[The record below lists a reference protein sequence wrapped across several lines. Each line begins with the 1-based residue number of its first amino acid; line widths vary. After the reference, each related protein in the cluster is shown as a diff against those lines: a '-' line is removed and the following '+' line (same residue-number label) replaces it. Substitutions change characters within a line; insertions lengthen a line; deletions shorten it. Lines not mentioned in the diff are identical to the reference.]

1 MHLTYRLLVAALAFT
16 GSVSLAASG
25 ELNPLFALPGVA
37 MIPGYYRYLRG
48 LRPANRWV
56 IAGLAL
62 VELLVVAF
70 DTLMVSGD
78 FLIAVAH
85 MSIVFQAL
93 KSFDLR
99 EPWDPLQVYFMALLQ
114 LVITSELTLSIS
126 MGAAFVVFLFIFMAA
141 MVFSHFMKE
150 GTLDRVRFQR
160 PLIAISLVA
169 LLATIV
175 FFVSLPR
182 FKAGIWGR
190 RDTGGVSMV
199 GFSEEVDFGSFGEVL
214 EDGRIA
220 MRVELSGGRLPL
232 YWRGATL
239 DEFNGVAWK
248 NTLKGRTRIRRTGGR
263 FNILPSGGREL
274 SVQNIIVEPMDTDVV
289 FGLGEIAAVK
299 ARGWVLDRD
308 ESGAV
313 FLPVKNQRRFS
324 YTVYSVAG
332 SERAAGYAQK
342 HLGLPEGMEEI
353 GRLAREVSSGGATAR
368 ARADLIESHL
378 RDNYEYSLKTEPPL
392 EGMTPVEDFLF
403 SSRKGYCEHYATA
416 MALMLRAVGIPSRL
430 VTGFSGGEI
439 NDDGDYVI
447 VRQSNAHSWVEAA
460 IDGRWRRFDPTP
472 PAIPPEAPFLARAF
486 DSLKMNW
493 YRYVVGFSTLDQ
505 KRMLMSFSP
514 PKLKLSKTGQGK
526 FAIRPLYVSL
536 AVGAVVVML
545 AFYMLRIFGR
555 GRPSFETRL
564 YLGLRKKIRKKGGR
578 IGPSS
583 TAREALRE
591 ARRLSVD
598 GGRAEELIRMYEE
611 ARFGGKAMGA
621 EDMRRYEGLFRQP
634 LKISFYCKGLQS
646 RHTSSSG

>member
-1 MHLTYRLLVAALAFT
+1 MRQALTRWSVYLTYRLLVAALAFT
-16 GSVSLAASG
+16 GSVSLVASG
-25 ELNPLFALPGVA
+25 ELNPLFALPGLA
-37 MIPGYYRYLRG
+37 MIPGYYRYLKG

-114 LVITSELTLSIS
+114 LVITSELTLSIF
-126 MGAAFVVFLFIFMAA
+126 MGAAFVAFLFIFMAA

-150 GTLDRVRFQR
+150 GTLDRVKFQR
-160 PLIAISLVA
+160 PLVAISLVA
-169 LLATIV
+169 LAATVV

-182 FKAGIWGR
+182 FKSGIWGR
-190 RDTGGVSMV
+190 RDAGGVSMV

-232 YWRGATL
+232 YWRGAAL
-239 DEFNGVAWK
+239 DEFDGVAWK
-248 NTLKGRTRIRRTGGR
+248 NTFKRRTRFRRTGGK

-274 SVQNIIVEPMDTDVV
+274 TVQNIIIEPMDTDVV

-299 ARGWVLDRD
+299 ARGWALERD

-324 YTVYSVAG
+324 YTVYSIAG
-332 SERAAGYAQK
+332 SGRAAGYADRY
-342 HLGLPEGMEEI
+342 LGLPEGMEEI
-353 GRLAREVSSGGATAR
+353 GRLARDVSSGGATAMGK
-368 ARADLIESHL
+368 AGLMESHL
-378 RDNYEYSLKTEPPL
+378 RDNYEYSLKTAPPP

-403 SSRKGYCEHYATA
+403 NSRKGYCEHYATA

-430 VTGFSGGEI
+430 VTGFSGGEV
-439 NDDGDYVI
+439 NGDGDYVI

-460 IDGRWRRFDPTP
+460 IDGRWHRFDPTP
-472 PAIPPEAPFLARAF
+472 PVTPPEESFLGRAF
-486 DSLKMNW
+486 DSLRMNW

-505 KRMLMSFSP
+505 KRMLMSFSLP
-514 PKLKLSKTGQGK
+514 EFRLSKTGRGK

-536 AVGAVVVML
+536 AGGAAFLVL
-545 AFYMLRIFGR
+545 AFYLLRVLGR
-555 GRPSFETRL
+555 TRLSFETRL

-583 TAREALRE
+583 TAGDVLRE
-591 ARRLSVD
+591 ARRLSKD
-598 GGRAEELIRMYEE
+598 GAKAEEFIRMYEE

-621 EDMRRYEGLFRQP
+621 EDMRRYERLFRQ
-634 LKISFYCKGLQS
+634 KG
-646 RHTSSSG
+646 